1 LRSTTYQARQIMSEA
16 LISIL
21 MIAGIMFLGVLI
33 TLVAIGWVIWK
44 GMQ

>member
-1 LRSTTYQARQIMSEA
+1 MSEA

>member
-1 LRSTTYQARQIMSEA
+1 MSEA

-33 TLVAIGWVIWK
+33 TLVAIGWVVWK

>member
-1 LRSTTYQARQIMSEA
+1 MSEA

-21 MIAGIMFLGVLI
+21 MISGIMFLGVLI
-33 TLVAIGWVIWK
+33 TLVAIGWVVWR

>member
-1 LRSTTYQARQIMSEA
+1 MSEA

-21 MIAGIMFLGVLI
+21 MISGIMFLGVLI
-33 TLVAIGWVIWK
+33 TLVAIGWVVWK

>member
-1 LRSTTYQARQIMSEA
+1 MSEA

-33 TLVAIGWVIWK
+33 TLVAIGWVVWR

>member
-1 LRSTTYQARQIMSEA
+1 MSEA

-21 MIAGIMFLGVLI
+21 MLAGIMFLGVLI
-33 TLVAIGWVIWK
+33 TMVAIGWVIWR